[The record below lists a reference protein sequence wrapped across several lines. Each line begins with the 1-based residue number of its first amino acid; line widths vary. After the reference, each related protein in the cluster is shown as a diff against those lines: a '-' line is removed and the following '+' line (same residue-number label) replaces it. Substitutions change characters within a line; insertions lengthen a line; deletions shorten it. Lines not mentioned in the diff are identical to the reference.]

1 MAKRRNVIIG
11 MGTLAFGSGT
21 VIGAGAAFSGD
32 TTTPSANFQILADA
46 LTVRRRSD
54 SDSNVEFVSASGDLT
69 TFADYSRSD
78 LPKMELIDA
87 ENGSLE
93 MQIAAETGTSY
104 TFTEPL
110 EIANDTADTYDLAFH
125 YAESGN
131 IDSTHT
137 NWGYGSDVNDADE
150 ASTTESS
157 DGVSYETVNGIFVFD
172 DNSAGDTSGGTQI
185 SPSGTNVESSN
196 TISLSPGQVAAID
209 VTVDTTNDTGK
220 INSAATGQ
228 SDPDPWEGAA
238 TYVDLM
244 NEVHVDAATSG

>member
-21 VIGAGAAFSGD
+21 VIGAGAFSGD

-46 LTVRRRSD
+46 LTVRRRDD
-54 SDSNVEFVSASGDLT
+54 SDSNVEFVDGSGDLT
-69 TFADYSRSD
+69 AFDDYDRSD

-93 MQIAAETGTSY
+93 MQIAAETGTNE
-104 TFTEPL
+104 TFSEPL
-110 EIANDTADTYDLAFH
+110 EIANDTADTYELAFH

-137 NWGYGSDVNDADE
+137 NWGYGSDVNDEDE
-150 ASTTESS
+150 ANTTESD
-157 DGVSYETVNGIFVFD
+157 DGVSYETVNGIFVFE
-172 DNSAGDTSGGTQI
+172 DNAAGDTDGSTQI
-185 SPSGTNVESSN
+185 SPSGTDVESST
-196 TISLSPGQVAAID
+196 TISLDPGQVAAID
-209 VTVDTTNDTGK
+209 VTVDTSNDTGK

-228 SDPDPWEGAA
+228 SDPDPWDGAA

-244 NEVHVDAATSG
+244 DEVHVDASTS